1 MGNWLGY
8 ILGAVYF
15 VSEAKEVAEQLNG
28 GVGLG
33 AEVCE
38 ALGYGYWV
46 IAELK
51 PMVEW
56 FPEEEKK
63 NGTDINNLAT
73 QAEKDAAAL
82 ASVAAA
88 NEAFAALAAMQKS
101 AVEKAISEGTDATA
115 AAAAAVTS

>member
-1 MGNWLGY
+1 
-8 ILGAVYF
+8 
-15 VSEAKEVAEQLNG
+15 
-28 GVGLG
+28 
-33 AEVCE
+33 
-38 ALGYGYWV
+38 
-46 IAELK
+46 
-51 PMVEW
+51 MVNW
-56 FPEEEKK
+56 FPAEEKK

>member
-1 MGNWLGY
+1 
-8 ILGAVYF
+8 
-15 VSEAKEVAEQLNG
+15 
-28 GVGLG
+28 
-33 AEVCE
+33 
-38 ALGYGYWV
+38 
-46 IAELK
+46 
-51 PMVEW
+51 MVNW
-56 FPEEEKK
+56 FPAEEKK

-88 NEAFAALAAMQKS
+88 NQAFAALAAMQKS